1 MLASNLENEANN
13 YSLSMSGPIGLS
25 IRLLR
30 NVSND
35 TPLET
40 MKMFRSVGNCLR
52 PTAIGTRIGPLKPKR
67 IGAVSYTHLRAH
79 ET

>member
-35 TPLET
+35 TPMET
-40 MKMFRSVGNCLR
+40 NINTIMKTF
-52 PTAIGTRIGPLKPKR
+52 LKK
-67 IGAVSYTHLRAH
+67 INYMEWILILIKNLLNF
-79 ET
+79 